1 MIDLTEG
8 NEYKTILI
16 FSLPILLSNVFQQLY
31 NIADSII
38 VGRMLGEK
46 ELAAVGA
53 SASLYSILLAIALGI
68 TLGISILVSNFYGSK
83 EHERVK
89 KAIETGLIIS
99 FVLTLIVTVIG
110 VVFSMQII
118 RLFNV
123 PQEIEQSA
131 NIYVKIIFAGA
142 IGTFGYNVYSN
153 ILRGLGDTKSS
164 LYILI
169 ASSVLNLILAVTFIT
184 VFKLG
189 VGGVAFATVLSQ
201 LFSLVVIYVYTYKKY
216 ECYRIDFRKISLD
229 VSILKKSLEIGIPSM
244 LQQLFVSLGWV
255 VLQRLI
261 NGYGYICIA
270 AFTGASRIDAF
281 ATMPAL
287 NLGKALSNFVAQNIG
302 AKKVERIKRG
312 YRGSLLMGALISVA
326 ISLLVITCGRY
337 FMYMFNNNPEVIS
350 AGVNYFRIIGSFY
363 LVFSIMQ
370 IMNGLILGMGKALI
384 PTIATVGSFCLVQI
398 PLAIILS
405 SHFGINGIWIAS
417 PIGWVAGMLIR
428 MTYIKLYL
436 KDTIQLSELPVKVYS
451 EG

>member
-142 IGTFGYNVYSN
+142 IVTFG
-153 ILRGLGDTKSS
+153 
-164 LYILI
+164 
-169 ASSVLNLILAVTFIT
+169 
-184 VFKLG
+184 
-189 VGGVAFATVLSQ
+189 
-201 LFSLVVIYVYTYKKY
+201 
-216 ECYRIDFRKISLD
+216 
-229 VSILKKSLEIGIPSM
+229 
-244 LQQLFVSLGWV
+244 
-255 VLQRLI
+255 
-261 NGYGYICIA
+261 
-270 AFTGASRIDAF
+270 
-281 ATMPAL
+281 
-287 NLGKALSNFVAQNIG
+287 
-302 AKKVERIKRG
+302 
-312 YRGSLLMGALISVA
+312 
-326 ISLLVITCGRY
+326 
-337 FMYMFNNNPEVIS
+337 
-350 AGVNYFRIIGSFY
+350 
-363 LVFSIMQ
+363 
-370 IMNGLILGMGKALI
+370 
-384 PTIATVGSFCLVQI
+384 
-398 PLAIILS
+398 
-405 SHFGINGIWIAS
+405 
-417 PIGWVAGMLIR
+417 
-428 MTYIKLYL
+428 
-436 KDTIQLSELPVKVYS
+436 
-451 EG
+451 